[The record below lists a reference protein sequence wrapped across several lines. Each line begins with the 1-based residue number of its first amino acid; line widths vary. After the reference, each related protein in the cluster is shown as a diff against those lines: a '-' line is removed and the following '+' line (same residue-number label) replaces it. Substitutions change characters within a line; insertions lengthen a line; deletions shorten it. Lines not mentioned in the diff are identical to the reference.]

1 VPEAAGRATAPPR
14 AGADPAQRW
23 TLKRLVLSVHE
34 RFGRVVCRETIR
46 SALHRLG
53 LSWKQAKK
61 LLGRADPKRRQ
72 AFVKQF
78 EGLLEG
84 APHDQH
90 LLVYLAE
97 APIHQ
102 NTGLGR
108 GWSERSRRLWMA
120 SHSPGLSAKI
130 SFYGLY
136 LYNEGQVRL
145 WPYPRAHGEHTMD
158 VLRRLC
164 AEVPD
169 RKMIVLWD
177 GAPDHR
183 ATVVREAASALDIPL
198 MPLPG
203 YSPDLM
209 PVEALWRWLRED
221 VTYQHCHASPEDL
234 TRRVGAFE
242 ARLNQTPCAV
252 ADRLWVKEKL
262 NAEEEKLRF
271 SK

>member
-14 AGADPAQRW
+14 AGADPAPRW

-61 LLGRADPKRRQ
+61 LLGRADPERRQ
-72 AFVKQF
+72 AFVKQL

-108 GWSERSRRLWMA
+108 GWSALVDGFTLARAL
-120 SHSPGLSAKI
+120 
-130 SFYGLY
+130 
-136 LYNEGQVRL
+136 GQ
-145 WPYPRAHGEHTMD
+145 D
-158 VLRRLC
+158 FVLR
-164 AEVPD
+164 
-169 RKMIVLWD
+169 
-177 GAPDHR
+177 
-183 ATVVREAASALDIPL
+183 ALSL
-198 MPLPG
+198 
-203 YSPDLM
+203 
-209 PVEALWRWLRED
+209 
-221 VTYQHCHASPEDL
+221 Q
-234 TRRVGAFE
+234 RRSHG
-242 ARLNQTPCAV
+242 R
-252 ADRLWVKEKL
+252 DW
-262 NAEEEKLRF
+262 
-271 SK
+271 